1 MSATSAL
8 FDTQTYT
15 VSQTVSPQTLPNAQN
30 NKAAS
35 TLTPDGYTQLC
46 RWLCYTYL
54 LSVPGELQL
63 SVIIEFFLSAE
74 VKRSEKSQMRLLTSV
89 DNKGHTSEAI

>member
-1 MSATSAL
+1 MSVTSAL

-54 LSVPGELQL
+54 LSVPGELQFTG
-63 SVIIEFFLSAE
+63 IC
-74 VKRSEKSQMRLLTSV
+74 
-89 DNKGHTSEAI
+89 NY